1 MNAIT
6 VRPPLFKQHKSRTVP
21 GITGLSNYRYSLKRL
36 VTKGKHMSN
45 FTPAEIEYLNS
56 QRLGRLATV
65 NSEGEPHVVPV
76 GFRYNPALDT
86 IDIGGRDIAQTRK
99 FRDAARYG
107 RVAFVVDD
115 VLPPWKPRGIE
126 IRGTVQGLP
135 EGGKAIVEAFSPE
148 ILRITP
154 TRIISFGL
162 NSDIVRP
169 GEGRVDYSS
178 RKVG

>member
-1 MNAIT
+1 M
-6 VRPPLFKQHKSRTVP
+6 
-21 GITGLSNYRYSLKRL
+21 
-36 VTKGKHMSN
+36 MSK
-45 FTPAEIEYLNS
+45 FTPEEIAYLQS

-65 NSEGEPHVVPV
+65 SQNGEPHVVPV
-76 GFRYNPALDT
+76 GFRYNPEQDS
-86 IDIGGRDIAQTRK
+86 IDIGGHSIVSTK
-99 FRDAARYG
+99 KYRDAVRYG

-115 VLPPWKPRGIE
+115 VLPPWKPRMIE
-126 IRGTVQGLP
+126 VRGTVEGLP

-169 GEGRVDYSS
+169 GEGRVDFSS

>member
-1 MNAIT
+1 
-6 VRPPLFKQHKSRTVP
+6 
-21 GITGLSNYRYSLKRL
+21 
-36 VTKGKHMSN
+36 MSK
-45 FTPAEIEYLNS
+45 FTPEEIAYLQS

-65 NSEGEPHVVPV
+65 SEKGEPHVVPV
-76 GFRYNPALDT
+76 GFRYNPEQDS
-86 IDIGGRDIAQTRK
+86 IDIGGHNIVPTK
-99 FRDAARYG
+99 KYRDAVRYG

-115 VLPPWKPRGIE
+115 VLPPWKPRMIE
-126 IRGTVQGLP
+126 VRGTVQGLP

>member
-1 MNAIT
+1 
-6 VRPPLFKQHKSRTVP
+6 
-21 GITGLSNYRYSLKRL
+21 
-36 VTKGKHMSN
+36 MSK
-45 FTPAEIEYLNS
+45 FTPEEIAYLQS

-65 NSEGEPHVVPV
+65 SEKGEPHVVPV
-76 GFRYNPALDT
+76 GFRYNPEQDS
-86 IDIGGRDIAQTRK
+86 IDIGGHNIVPTK
-99 FRDAARYG
+99 KYRDAVRYG

-115 VLPPWKPRGIE
+115 VLPPWKPRMIE
-126 IRGTVQGLP
+126 VRRTVEGLP

-169 GEGRVDYSS
+169 GEGRVDFSS

>member
-1 MNAIT
+1 
-6 VRPPLFKQHKSRTVP
+6 
-21 GITGLSNYRYSLKRL
+21 
-36 VTKGKHMSN
+36 MSK
-45 FTPAEIEYLNS
+45 FTPEEIAYLQS

-65 NSEGEPHVVPV
+65 SEKGEPHVVPV
-76 GFRYNPALDT
+76 GFRYNPEQDS
-86 IDIGGRDIAQTRK
+86 IDIGGHNIVPTK
-99 FRDAARYG
+99 KYRDAVRYG

-115 VLPPWKPRGIE
+115 VLPPWKPRMIE
-126 IRGTVQGLP
+126 VRGTVEGLP

-169 GEGRVDYSS
+169 GEGRVDISS

>member
-1 MNAIT
+1 
-6 VRPPLFKQHKSRTVP
+6 
-21 GITGLSNYRYSLKRL
+21 
-36 VTKGKHMSN
+36 MSK
-45 FTPAEIEYLNS
+45 FTPEEIAYLQS

-65 NSEGEPHVVPV
+65 SEKGEPHVVPV
-76 GFRYNPALDT
+76 GFRYNPEQDS
-86 IDIGGRDIAQTRK
+86 IDIGGHNIVPTK
-99 FRDAARYG
+99 KYRDAVRYG

-115 VLPPWKPRGIE
+115 VLPPWKPRMIE
-126 IRGTVQGLP
+126 VRGTVQGLP

-169 GEGRVDYSS
+169 GEGRVDFSS

>member
-1 MNAIT
+1 M
-6 VRPPLFKQHKSRTVP
+6 
-21 GITGLSNYRYSLKRL
+21 
-36 VTKGKHMSN
+36 MSK
-45 FTPAEIEYLNS
+45 FTPEEIAYLQS

-65 NSEGEPHVVPV
+65 SEKGEPHVVPV
-76 GFRYNPALDT
+76 GFRYNPEQDS
-86 IDIGGRDIAQTRK
+86 IDIGGHNIVPTK
-99 FRDAARYG
+99 KYRDAVRYG

-115 VLPPWKPRGIE
+115 VLPPWKPRMIE
-126 IRGTVQGLP
+126 VRGTVQGLP

-169 GEGRVDYSS
+169 GEGRVDFSS

>member
-1 MNAIT
+1 
-6 VRPPLFKQHKSRTVP
+6 
-21 GITGLSNYRYSLKRL
+21 
-36 VTKGKHMSN
+36 MSK
-45 FTPAEIEYLNS
+45 FTPEEIAYLQS

-65 NSEGEPHVVPV
+65 SEKGEPHVVPV
-76 GFRYNPALDT
+76 GFRYNPEQDS
-86 IDIGGRDIAQTRK
+86 IDIGGHNIVPTK
-99 FRDAARYG
+99 KYRDAVRYG

-115 VLPPWKPRGIE
+115 VLPPWKPRMIE
-126 IRGTVQGLP
+126 VRGTVEGLP

-154 TRIISFGL
+154 TRIISFGM

>member
-1 MNAIT
+1 
-6 VRPPLFKQHKSRTVP
+6 
-21 GITGLSNYRYSLKRL
+21 
-36 VTKGKHMSN
+36 MSK
-45 FTPAEIEYLNS
+45 FTPEEIAYFQS

-65 NSEGEPHVVPV
+65 SEKGEPHVVPV
-76 GFRYNPALDT
+76 GFRYNPEQDS
-86 IDIGGRDIAQTRK
+86 IDIGGHNIVPTK
-99 FRDAARYG
+99 KYRDAVRYG

-115 VLPPWKPRGIE
+115 VLPPWKPRMIE
-126 IRGTVQGLP
+126 VRGTVEGLP

-162 NSDIVRP
+162 NSDIVQP
-169 GEGRVDYSS
+169 GQGRVDFSS

>member
-1 MNAIT
+1 M
-6 VRPPLFKQHKSRTVP
+6 
-21 GITGLSNYRYSLKRL
+21 
-36 VTKGKHMSN
+36 MSK
-45 FTPAEIEYLNS
+45 FTPEEIAYLQS

-65 NSEGEPHVVPV
+65 SEKGEPHVVPV
-76 GFRYNPALDT
+76 GFRYNPEQDS
-86 IDIGGRDIAQTRK
+86 IDIGGHNIVPTK
-99 FRDAARYG
+99 KYRDAVRYG

-115 VLPPWKPRGIE
+115 VLPPWKPRMIE
-126 IRGTVQGLP
+126 VRGTVQGLP
-135 EGGKAIVEAFSPE
+135 EGGKEIMEAFSPE

>member
-1 MNAIT
+1 
-6 VRPPLFKQHKSRTVP
+6 
-21 GITGLSNYRYSLKRL
+21 
-36 VTKGKHMSN
+36 MSK
-45 FTPAEIEYLNS
+45 FTPEEIAYLQS

-65 NSEGEPHVVPV
+65 SEKGEPHVVPV
-76 GFRYNPALDT
+76 SFRYNPEQDS
-86 IDIGGRDIAQTRK
+86 IDIGGHNIVPTK
-99 FRDAARYG
+99 KYRDAVRYG

-115 VLPPWKPRGIE
+115 VLPPWKPRMIE
-126 IRGTVQGLP
+126 VRGTVEGLP

-169 GEGRVDYSS
+169 GEGRVDISS

>member
-1 MNAIT
+1 M
-6 VRPPLFKQHKSRTVP
+6 
-21 GITGLSNYRYSLKRL
+21 
-36 VTKGKHMSN
+36 MSK
-45 FTPAEIEYLNS
+45 FTPEEIAYLQS

-65 NSEGEPHVVPV
+65 SEKGEPHVVPV
-76 GFRYNPALDT
+76 GFRYNPEQDS
-86 IDIGGRDIAQTRK
+86 IDIGGHNIVPTK
-99 FRDAARYG
+99 KYRDAVRYG

-115 VLPPWKPRGIE
+115 VLPPWKPRMIE
-126 IRGTVQGLP
+126 VRGTVQGLP

>member
-1 MNAIT
+1 
-6 VRPPLFKQHKSRTVP
+6 
-21 GITGLSNYRYSLKRL
+21 
-36 VTKGKHMSN
+36 MSK
-45 FTPAEIEYLNS
+45 FTPQEIAYLQS

-65 NSEGEPHVVPV
+65 SETGEPHVVPV
-76 GFRYNPALDT
+76 GFRYNPEEDT
-86 IDIGGRDIAQTRK
+86 IDIGGHSIASTK
-99 FRDAARYG
+99 KYRDALRYG

-115 VLPPWKPRGIE
+115 VQPPWKPRMIE

-135 EGGKAIVEAFSPE
+135 EGGKVIIETFAPE

-162 NSDIVRP
+162 NSDIVQPR
-169 GEGRVDYSS
+169 EGRVDYSS

>member
-1 MNAIT
+1 
-6 VRPPLFKQHKSRTVP
+6 
-21 GITGLSNYRYSLKRL
+21 
-36 VTKGKHMSN
+36 MSK
-45 FTPAEIEYLNS
+45 FTPEEIAYLQS

-65 NSEGEPHVVPV
+65 GEKGEPHVVPV
-76 GFRYNPALDT
+76 SFRYNPEQDS
-86 IDIGGRDIAQTRK
+86 IDIGGHNIVPTK
-99 FRDAARYG
+99 KYRDAVRYG

-115 VLPPWKPRGIE
+115 VLLPWKPRMIE
-126 IRGTVQGLP
+126 VRGTVQGLP

-169 GEGRVDYSS
+169 GEGRVDFSS

>member
-1 MNAIT
+1 M
-6 VRPPLFKQHKSRTVP
+6 
-21 GITGLSNYRYSLKRL
+21 
-36 VTKGKHMSN
+36 MSK
-45 FTPAEIEYLNS
+45 FTPEEIAYLQS

-65 NSEGEPHVVPV
+65 SEKGEPHVVPV
-76 GFRYNPALDT
+76 GFRYNPEQDS
-86 IDIGGRDIAQTRK
+86 IDIGGHNIVPTK
-99 FRDAARYG
+99 KYRDAVRYG

-115 VLPPWKPRGIE
+115 VLPPWKPRMIE
-126 IRGTVQGLP
+126 VRGTVQGLP
-135 EGGKAIVEAFSPE
+135 EGGKAIVESFSPE